1 MSALFE
7 VRHVSKTFPG
17 VKVLDDINIRFEAGK
32 VHAIV
37 GENGAGKSTFMN
49 IVFGV
54 YQDYEGTLLWE
65 GNEVR
70 FHSPIAAQEQGIAM
84 VHQENSL
91 IPDLSVMDNI
101 YLGHYPKKGI
111 FIDRKALREKV
122 VNLLKEMKIASISP
136 DQRVARLSVAQKQ
149 LIEIVKALSLNAK
162 FLMLDEPTA
171 ARPPK
176 KPNT

>member
-7 VRHVSKTFPG
+7 VRQISKSFPG

-54 YQDYEGTLLWE
+54 YQDYEGEMLWE
-65 GNEVR
+65 GRPVR
-70 FHSPIAAQEQGIAM
+70 FDSPTAAQKQGIAM

-91 IPDLSVMDNI
+91 VPNLSVMDNI
-101 YLGHYPKKGI
+101 YMGRLRCNGP
-111 FIDRKALREKV
+111 FIDRKALG
-122 VNLLKEMKIASISP
+122 
-136 DQRVARLSVAQKQ
+136 
-149 LIEIVKALSLNAK
+149 
-162 FLMLDEPTA
+162 
-171 ARPPK
+171 
-176 KPNT
+176 